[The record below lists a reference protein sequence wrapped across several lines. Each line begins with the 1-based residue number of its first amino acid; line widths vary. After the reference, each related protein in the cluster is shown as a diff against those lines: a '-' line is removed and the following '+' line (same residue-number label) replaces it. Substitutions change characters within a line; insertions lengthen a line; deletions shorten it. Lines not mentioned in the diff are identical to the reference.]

1 MVLCAN
7 QGIRD
12 LKRVR
17 AGEGDW
23 GRPHR
28 AGTSHEEI
36 VLLLIRQGEP
46 LKNSSVFRSSSRF
59 PVRVSEAST
68 PRSLCLV
75 DIGKQCG
82 DGGSETSAAA
92 SESRTD
98 SVNLFC
104 RGDKT
109 SCL

>member
-7 QGIRD
+7 QGIWD

-36 VLLLIRQGEP
+36 VLLLIGQGEP

-59 PVRVSEAST
+59 PVRVSGASI
-68 PRSLCLV
+68 PRSPCPVTLMVAVKLLQLPQ
-75 DIGKQCG
+75 KA
-82 DGGSETSAAA
+82 ELT
-92 SESRTD
+92 
-98 SVNLFC
+98 L
-104 RGDKT
+104 
-109 SCL
+109 